1 MESDTPAMI
10 PVSLTSLL
18 ILGMFAGLGLLGVL
32 WLAAVWQE
40 RREER
45 RARRK
50 VVLCRICGHIY
61 DNPELDGQGYPKF
74 DLAKAKSYYAKVNDK
89 LTRLIQDTVKKWN
102 AAGL

>member
-1 MESDTPAMI
+1 MI

-18 ILGMFAGLGLLGVL
+18 ILGMFAALGLLGAL
-32 WLAAVWQE
+32 WLCAVWFE

-61 DNPELDGQGYPKF
+61 DNPELKRISACPSCGSLNEVTQP
-74 DLAKAKSYYAKVNDK
+74 
-89 LTRLIQDTVKKWN
+89 RPI
-102 AAGL
+102 